1 MDIFKKY
8 VLEFKRYLID
18 ISILLFFIFIK
29 KSNNFEFTILT
40 GSDSTH
46 FKSLLNLLKSLS
58 IYESNTNIKI
68 INLGLDSH
76 EIELI
81 QELYNYEIIDFNF
94 EDYPT
99 FVSERDQ
106 FNKLGSY
113 AWKPISIRNEFKESG
128 KNVIWLDAGCVI
140 TKSLSKIKILI
151 TKNGFYSPESS
162 DQVKKWTHLETI
174 KLMKIPQSVLNKRN
188 ISGGIVGFSQVNSK
202 SVKMLEDWY
211 SYSIIKEVISP
222 EGSSRLNHRQ
232 DQTLLTLLM
241 HQNKLSWSTPRTHKM
256 FGILKHQDVEN

>member
-8 VLEFKRYLID
+8 ILNFKRYLTD
-18 ISILLFFIFIK
+18 IFLLVFSIFIK
-29 KSNNFEFTILT
+29 KSNNLGFTILT

-46 FKSLLNLLKSLS
+46 FNSLLNLLKSLS
-58 IYESNTNIKI
+58 IYESNTTVKI
-68 INLGLDSH
+68 INLGLDNH

-81 QELYNYEIIDFNF
+81 QKLYNYEIIDFNF
-94 EDYPT
+94 EDYPP

-128 KNVIWLDAGCVI
+128 SNVIWLDAGCII

-162 DQVKKWTHLETI
+162 DKVKKWTHLETI
-174 KLMKIPQSVLNKRN
+174 KLMKISQSVLNKRN
-188 ISGGIVGFSQVNSK
+188 ISGGIVGFSQVNSQ
-202 SVKMLEDWY
+202 SVRMLEDWY

-232 DQTLLTLLM
+232 DQAVLTLLM
-241 HQNKLSWSTPRTHKM
+241 HHYKLSWSTLRTHKM